1 MSDPEDLIERS
12 WEDNADAWIR
22 AVRLGTIA
30 SRALTDRAMLDA
42 IISIGPSKVLDL
54 GCGEGWLTRELGARG
69 IAALGVDRSKALIEQ
84 ARRGPGDF
92 RQLSYDQIDAHWQV
106 LSAGTPIDLVA
117 CHFSLLGES
126 STEQAVAA
134 IGRQLPPQGVLLIQT
149 LHPFALL
156 LAEDG
161 DYHSG
166 WREGTWADVEGDFST
181 PAPWYFRTLSDWSRL
196 LADHGF
202 ALSAIGEPRSE
213 RQSSPCSLLL
223 QAHRLSR

>member
-126 STEQAVAA
+126 STEQAR
-134 IGRQLPPQGVLLIQT
+134 GCHR
-149 LHPFALL
+149 
-156 LAEDG
+156 
-161 DYHSG
+161 
-166 WREGTWADVEGDFST
+166 T
-181 PAPWYFRTLSDWSRL
+181 PASTTGGAADPDAAPLCPAASR
-196 LADHGF
+196 G
-202 ALSAIGEPRSE
+202 R
-213 RQSSPCSLLL
+213 
-223 QAHRLSR
+223 RLS